1 MNRLSGKVA
10 LVTGGAR
17 GIGGAITRR
26 LSDEGASV
34 AFTYQASADA
44 AAEIRHSL
52 AEKGRAVLAVEADF
66 AQADNVRAAVTETAK
81 AFGGLDILVNNAA
94 IPGPGYVSEFK
105 MDALDRIIS
114 INIKSVYVAIQEA
127 LRYMRNSGR
136 IINIGSI
143 SSDYMPIAGQATY
156 AMTKGAVASLTR
168 ALARELGPRGIT
180 INNVQPGRVATDM
193 LRMAVGS
200 AYDDMARAT
209 AVQRLGTPEEVA
221 GMVAYLSSDEA
232 AYVTGANIRFDGG
245 TSA

>member
-1 MNRLSGKVA
+1 M
-10 LVTGGAR
+10 
-17 GIGGAITRR
+17 
-26 LSDEGASV
+26 
-34 AFTYQASADA
+34 
-44 AAEIRHSL
+44 
-52 AEKGRAVLAVEADF
+52 AVEADF

-94 IPGPGYVSEFK
+94 IPGPGYISEFT

-143 SSDYMPIAGQATY
+143 GSDYMPIAGQATY

-180 INNVQPGRVATDM
+180 INNVQPGRIATDM
-193 LRMAVGS
+193 LRAAVGS
-200 AYDDMARAT
+200 AYDDMARTT

>member
-1 MNRLSGKVA
+1 MNRLNGKVA

-17 GIGGAITRR
+17 GIGEAITKR

-34 AFTYQASADA
+34 AFTFLSSAES

-52 AEKGRAVLAVEADF
+52 AWQGRAVIALEADF
-66 AQADNVRAAVTETAK
+66 AQADHVQAAVAETAK
-81 AFGGLDILVNNAA
+81 AFGALDILVNNAG
-94 IPGPGYVSEFK
+94 IPGPGLISDFA
-105 MDALDRIIS
+105 MDALDRIIN

-180 INNVQPGRVATDM
+180 INNVQPGRVETDM
-193 LRMAVGS
+193 LRIAAGP
-200 AYDDMARAT
+200 AYKDQARAT
-209 AVQRLGTPEEVA
+209 ALQRLGTPEEVA

-232 AYVTGANIRFDGG
+232 AYVTGANIRIDGG